1 MRTLHE
7 IRSVAI
13 NHMESGTL
21 ELGDKVSSNL
31 VSSYTD
37 ASVFENEIKHINR
50 GRPLPFLPSD
60 SVSEPEDPVLGVLH
74 KTSLIAV
81 RSREGILR
89 VFLNACRHR
98 GAQLN
103 VESGKGEGCKKLV
116 CPFHGWSYG
125 LDGESSESS
134 AFRLKE
140 IPSYEYA
147 GMIWVIL
154 DPRETS
160 ANIEDSFLPLKTD
173 LAELGFL
180 PAHALPE
187 RSFTTNFNWKIG
199 VEAFLEVYHFAH
211 AHAPYLSQLQFP
223 NLSLADAHGANYRI
237 VVPLK
242 KPQDNQSILS
252 WSQVMYFIFPS
263 SFLLFY
269 DDHVALIS
277 LVPISIGQ
285 TQFRYIPLVPRQEDL
300 TSERIKQKVEFLD
313 VIIGQDISILEGI
326 QKGLQSQA
334 NTRFTFTRLE
344 HLLGEFHKNLGGKAN

>member
-1 MRTLHE
+1 MRTLAE

-13 NHMESGTL
+13 DHMESATL

-37 ASVFENEIKHINR
+37 SSVFENEIKHIIR

-60 SVSEPEDPVLGVLH
+60 RVSEPEEPVFGELN

-81 RSREGILR
+81 RSRDGSVR
-89 VFLNACRHR
+89 VFLNVCRHR

-103 VESGKGEGCKKLV
+103 AEPGKDGGCKKLV
-116 CPFHGWSYG
+116 CPFHGWSYD
-125 LDGESSESS
+125 LAGESSESP
-134 AFRLKE
+134 AFRLKQ
-140 IPSYEYA
+140 IPSYEYS
-147 GMIWVIL
+147 GMIWVVL
-154 DPRETS
+154 DPRES
-160 ANIEDSFLPLKTD
+160 NVKIEDSFQPLRTD
-173 LAELGFL
+173 LVELGFL
-180 PAHALPE
+180 PAYALPE
-187 RSFTTNFNWKIG
+187 RSFTATFNWKIG

-223 NLSLADAHGANYRI
+223 NLSLSDADGANYRI

-242 KPQDNQSILS
+242 KPEGHQSILS
-252 WSQVMYFIFPS
+252 WSQVMYFIFPA

-277 LVPISIGQ
+277 LVPISIDQ

-300 TSERIKQKVEFLD
+300 VSEKIKQKVEFLD
-313 VIIGQDISILEGI
+313 VIIGQDVAILEGI